1 MKFDTSEDVDWDAPA
16 VRADLSFCM
25 PNVQNAESF
34 LCVHPAFESA
44 PDDMDE
50 TPRTGGKAARFSS
63 SFHEGQQAESRFFQ
77 AAERQGW
84 THVPT
89 SMFDDRVR
97 RIDAAFSISDL
108 GVVTFDIKAAK
119 KLSRSDVAP
128 QYRFHWL
135 ELHDTGSL
143 FSGESTMLAMEV
155 GVGAF
160 ALVSKAELRAWIP
173 SRIKGPRVGRSS
185 QALFRPYQ
193 RDGKLREWITLVD
206 MEELHPFV
214 KMVVH

>member
-1 MKFDTSEDVDWDAPA
+1 MKFDASQEADWEATT
-16 VRADLSFCM
+16 VRADAAFSLPFFECSSENLSM
-25 PNVQNAESF
+25 
-34 LCVHPAFESA
+34 HPSFESA
-44 PDDMDE
+44 PDDFE
-50 TPRTGGKAARFSS
+50 ERSSGGKASRFAT
-63 SFHEGQQAESRFFQ
+63 SFQHGQQAEERFFQ

-84 THVPT
+84 TRVPT
-89 SMFDDRVR
+89 STFDDRVR
-97 RIDAAFSISDL
+97 RIDAAFAVPGL

-143 FSGESTMLAMEV
+143 FSGESTMLAMET
-155 GVGAF
+155 GPGAF
-160 ALVSKAELRAWIP
+160 ALLSKHELREWIP
-173 SRIKGPRVGRSS
+173 SRVKGPRVARSS

-206 MEELHPFV
+206 MMELRPFV
-214 KMVVH
+214 KMIVH